1 MGILV
6 ELQLGGGCI
15 NSFIC
20 LFIHSLH
27 AIFSVF
33 QKLLARVVVM
43 GVRAQPRGV
52 CVSEICK
59 EQSPVLEVAQY
70 RDLSLSGCVYS
81 QVRIMAIVEA
91 FWVS

>member
-1 MGILV
+1 
-6 ELQLGGGCI
+6 
-15 NSFIC
+15 
-20 LFIHSLH
+20 
-27 AIFSVF
+27 
-33 QKLLARVVVM
+33 M
-43 GVRAQPRGV
+43 GVWAQPRGA

-70 RDLSLSGCVYS
+70 RDLSLSDSVYS